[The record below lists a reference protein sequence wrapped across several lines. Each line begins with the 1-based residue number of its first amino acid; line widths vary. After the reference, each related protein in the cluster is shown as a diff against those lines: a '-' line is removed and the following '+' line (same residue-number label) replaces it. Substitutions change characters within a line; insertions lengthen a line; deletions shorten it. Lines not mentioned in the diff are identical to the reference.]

1 VRLDLSYDGT
11 GFSGWA
17 TQPGRR
23 TVQEELTTALQTVL
37 RSPVVVTVA
46 GRTDAG
52 VHARGQVAHVDVP
65 PARWEAVAGRGD
77 RAPQDALV
85 SRLAGVLPPDVVLR
99 RAAVVPQAFDARF
112 SALWRRYVYRI
123 DDGGAP
129 DPLRRAWVLR
139 HRRALDDLAMDTAL
153 RSLLGEHDFLAYCK
167 PREGATTIRT
177 LQEASVR
184 RRDGVVEVEVR
195 ADAFCHSM
203 VRSLVGAL
211 LAVGEGRRPASWPRE
226 ALEEARRE
234 AGVAVAP
241 PTGLVLEEV
250 GYPADDELAA
260 RARTARAVRVLGGR
274 SED

>member
-1 VRLDLSYDGT
+1 MRLDLSYDGT

-23 TVQEELTTALQTVL
+23 TVQEELTTALHTVL

-65 PARWEAVAGRGD
+65 SLRWQAVAGRGD
-77 RAPQDALV
+77 RTPQHALV

-99 RAAVVPQAFDARF
+99 RAAVVPEAFDARF

-139 HRRALDDLAMDTAL
+139 HRRALDDVAMDTAL

-167 PREGATTIRT
+167 PRAGATTIRT

-211 LAVGEGRRPASWPRE
+211 LAVGEGRRSASWPRE
-226 ALEEARRE
+226 ALEEVRRE

-260 RARTARAVRVLGGR
+260 RARAARAVRVLGGT
-274 SED
+274 DQD